1 MGFQR
6 TDASGTGADANRKMP
21 KVVFIGTVSSFS
33 DQMVQ
38 ALDGAFPDYRVSRID
53 SVAELAGLTRDDPVD
68 LAIFEEGL
76 LHRVVRHPP
85 AAAVSLA
92 VAYRDSRLFAG
103 RLAAL
108 GYAELPPGL
117 SFLPMNCRLDSFMS
131 ILRLILCLETFAAV
145 DLVRALRS
153 AADARPPAAPA
164 DPGTATPPLEFLTR
178 RERQVLPL
186 IAEGLQNKRIA
197 DRLSMSEHTVKLHVH
212 HIISKL
218 NVRNRTEAAR
228 YYLSRPSQGSGI

>member
-6 TDASGTGADANRKMP
+6 TDASGTGTGTNRKMP
-21 KVVFIGTVSSFS
+21 TVVFVGAVSSFS

-38 ALDGAFPDYRVSRID
+38 ALDGAFQDYHVTRVD
-53 SVAELAGLTRDDPVD
+53 TPPELATLTRDDPVD
-68 LAIFEEGL
+68 LAVFEEGL
-76 LHRVVRHPP
+76 LHRLVRHPP
-85 AAAVSLA
+85 SAAVSLA
-92 VAYRDSRLFAG
+92 VAYRDTRMFAG

-108 GYAELPPGL
+108 NYAEVPPGL
-117 SFLPMNCRLDSFMS
+117 SCLPMNCRLDSFMS
-131 ILRLILCLETFAAV
+131 ILRLILCLETFVAV

-153 AADARPPAAPA
+153 AADARPSVPAVPA
-164 DPGTATPPLEFLTR
+164 SDVPTLEFLTR

-228 YYLSRPSQGSGI
+228 YYLSRPAQGGGI